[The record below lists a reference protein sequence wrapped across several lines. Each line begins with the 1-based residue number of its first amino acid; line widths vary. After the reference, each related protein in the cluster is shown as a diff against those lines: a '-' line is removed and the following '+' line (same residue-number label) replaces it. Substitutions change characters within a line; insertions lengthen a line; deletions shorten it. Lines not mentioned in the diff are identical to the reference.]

1 MKPYHIL
8 LLSVILLSCS
18 SKGIQPSPHQVV
30 VSDHISNQRV
40 TAFAEDADGFLW
52 MGTGRGLNR
61 YDGTRYHQYFTSPS
75 DSASLP
81 SNVIS
86 SLYADSKGR
95 LWVGTDRG
103 ACLYDKSEDCFRR
116 VSCDAP
122 IKLVHQIWETPDGR
136 ILFNHISQLCAYNTQ
151 SNCSEVV
158 IRQFDPAG
166 AFVNDCFPSPDGT
179 FWSVCNGHLRHYDS
193 LTLELLEDIP
203 TKDSYEYACLLS
215 GGELWLTTQNGT
227 AVFDT
232 GSKSY
237 IPFPLPLQNHPA
249 FGGCYVSLM
258 QEFSDGGLFLNTD
271 RGVFIYSQKDEAVIH
286 EGEAAFPADIP
297 TDDFCCTFIDSRHD
311 MWIGTQNH
319 GFTNISRENSAFNQD
334 RVLVRA
340 INGHSVTSLAVL
352 SDGDLLVSTSS
363 NRLFRYHSSTASIVE
378 LDRSRIA
385 NRKLPNDPPA
395 SLFADNSGR
404 LWLLQNEM
412 LREIRMAGQHVEQ
425 IRTCT
430 EIRQKVSCMAE
441 SQDGTLWVGVIGN
454 ALYRLRPGEDRF
466 SSVTIDS
473 KTVVAPSCILPLPDG
488 DLLLGMMLSS
498 PLLVRPDSGEAQ
510 ELPDWKKVSKDNFVT
525 QMALDSS
532 GKVWIATR
540 SDGIL
545 RWDYGNNVLEK
556 IGGLSCNETSSI
568 ICDRNGDIWIASLAG
583 LNRRI
588 KESGTIL
595 SFSDSGELGE
605 GQFNSGA
612 AVSLQDGTLA
622 FGGTHGITLYN
633 PSFIPEYKE
642 IPLYFEDLTVG
653 KNRFSLMEASSVRLT
668 HKDNHFAI
676 SFAALDFSG
685 NNRPHYYYRLRGLQK
700 DWTDNG
706 HNPEV
711 AFSNLAPGHYT
722 LEVRTSPEDMRQ
734 SPSSAALPIRVIS
747 APWNSWWA
755 RILYVLALA
764 GILFA
769 FYRNRIRILRE
780 HEAAKRATLEK
791 EQERKVNEMNM
802 SFFANISHEF
812 RTPLTLISG
821 PVTQLEKTDADP
833 KLLNTL
839 KWNVARMLRLVNQL
853 MDFGKLE
860 EDTLKLQ
867 VADAD
872 VIGLLRQTAG
882 GFAYNMEEK
891 DITFLPSGYE
901 DSFLCPVDADKLD
914 KIVSNLLSNAMKYT
928 PAGGKVGGG
937 FDVIPWEEAKT
948 LWTDAPQCRYMK
960 VTVSDN
966 GPMIPEASL
975 ERIFERYY
983 QVENHHNYGTG
994 LGLYFARRLAVLHH
1008 GWLRCDNLPEE
1019 GLVFTLLLPA
1029 EDIYSPEEKTTSPQQ
1044 QPLFVP
1050 SEGALEA
1057 RAPQKFERTV
1067 QVVDDDPGI
1076 VGYLRDLL
1084 GGTYNVLTA
1093 FDASSALELAKNEVP
1108 DLIVSDVA
1116 MPKMD
1121 GYEFCRL
1128 IKEDA
1133 STCHIPVILVTAKTT
1148 LENQIEGIR
1157 TGADAYITKPFAPEY
1172 LKAVIETQLAN
1183 RERVRRLLSGAT
1195 QMEDIAEEAALSPQD
1210 SALMKELYSLMEE
1223 ELSNQELNINAIT
1236 ERLYISRS
1244 KFYYK
1249 IKALTGD
1256 NPNAFFKKYKLNRAV
1271 ELLRSGKYN
1280 VNEVADMTGWSS
1292 STVFGRNFKAQFGE
1306 TPTEF
1311 LSK

>member
-61 YDGTRYHQYFTSPS
+61 YDGTRYHQYYTSPS

-95 LWVGTDRG
+95 LWVGTDQG
-103 ACLYDKSEDCFRR
+103 SCLYDKSEDCFRR
-116 VSCDAP
+116 IPSDAP
-122 IKLVHQIWETPDGR
+122 ITLVHQIWETPDGR
-136 ILFNHISQLCAYNTQ
+136 ILFNHISQLCAYNPD
-151 SNCSEVV
+151 SGHADVV

-166 AFVNDCFPSPDGT
+166 AFVNECFPVSDDT
-179 FWSVCNGHLRHYDS
+179 FWSVCNGHLRRFDS
-193 LTLELLEDIP
+193 RTLELLDDMP
-203 TKDSYEYACLLS
+203 TTDRYEYACLLS
-215 GGELWLTTQNGT
+215 SGELWLTTQNGT
-227 AVFDT
+227 VVFDT
-232 GSKSY
+232 GNKSY
-237 IPFPLPLQNHPA
+237 VPYPSPLQEHPA
-249 FGGCYVSLM
+249 FRGSFVSLI

-271 RGVFIYSQKDEAVIH
+271 RGVFVYSKTNEAVFH
-286 EGEAAFPADIP
+286 EGDVSFPSDIP
-297 TDDFCCTFIDSRHD
+297 TEDFYCTFVDSRRD

-319 GFTNISRENSAFNQD
+319 AFTNISRENSAFNQD
-334 RVLVRA
+334 RILFK
-340 INGHSVTSLAVL
+340 GMSGLSVTSLAVL
-352 SDGDLLVSTSS
+352 RSGELVISTSA
-363 NRLFRYHSSTASIVE
+363 NRLFLYDSDTSSLME

-385 NRKLPNDPPA
+385 NRKLPNDPPS
-395 SLFADNSGR
+395 SLFADTSGR

-412 LREIRMAGQHVEQ
+412 LREIRIDGKRIEEVRA
-425 IRTCT
+425 CT
-430 EIRQKVSCMAE
+430 EIRQKVSCLSE
-441 SQDGTLWVGVIGN
+441 SPDGTLWVGVIGDV
-454 ALYRLRPGEDRF
+454 LYRIGPGEARF
-466 SSVTIDS
+466 SSVPINS
-473 KTVVAPSCILPLPDG
+473 KTIAPSCILPLPNG

-498 PLLVRPDSGEAQ
+498 PLFVHPESGVAL
-510 ELPDWKKVSKDNFVT
+510 ELSDWKKVSKDNFIV
-525 QMALDSS
+525 QMASDLS
-532 GKVWIATR
+532 GNVWIATR

-545 RWDYGNNVLEK
+545 RWDSDNKTLER
-556 IGGLSCNETSSI
+556 IGGLSCNETSSLV
-568 ICDRNGDIWIASLAG
+568 CDENGDVWIATLSG
-583 LNRRI
+583 LNCRK
-588 KESGTIL
+588 KESGNIL
-595 SFSDSGELGE
+595 SFLDTGELGG

-612 AVSLQDGTLA
+612 AVTLPNGTLA

-633 PSFIPEYKE
+633 PSFVPEYNE

-653 KNRFSLMEASSVRLT
+653 RNRVSLLDASSVRLT
-668 HKDNHFAI
+668 HRDNHFAI

-685 NNRPHYYYRLRGLQK
+685 NNRPHYYYRLKGLQRE
-700 DWTDNG
+700 WTDNG
-706 HNPEV
+706 YSPEV

-722 LEVRTSPEDMRQ
+722 LEVRTSPEDLRQ
-734 SPSSAALPIRVIS
+734 SPSSASLPIRVAP

-755 RILYVLALA
+755 RALYVLALA

-780 HEAAKRATLEK
+780 QEAAKRASLEK

-802 SFFANISHEF
+802 SFFSNISHEF

-821 PVTQLEKTDADP
+821 PVTQLEKTDANP

-867 VADAD
+867 VTEAD
-872 VIGLLRQTAG
+872 VIGLLRQSAG

-891 DITFLPSGYE
+891 NITFRPSGYE

-928 PAGGKVGGG
+928 PAGGEVGGG
-937 FDVIPWEEAKT
+937 FDVIPWEEAQK
-948 LWTDAPQCRYMK
+948 LWAEAPQCRYMK

-966 GPMIPEASL
+966 GPKIPEASL

-1008 GWLRCDNLPEE
+1008 GWLRCDNLPHE

-1029 EDIYSPEEKTTSPQQ
+1029 EDVYSPEEKTMSPQQ

-1050 SEGALEA
+1050 SEGALDA
-1057 RAPQKFERTV
+1057 RVPQKHERTLL
-1067 QVVDDDPGI
+1067 VVDDDPGI
-1076 VGYLRDLL
+1076 VGYLKDLL
-1084 GGTYNVLTA
+1084 GGTYNILAA
-1093 FDASSALELAKNEVP
+1093 FDAGAALELAQKEVP
-1108 DLIVSDVA
+1108 DLVVSDVA

-1121 GYEFCRL
+1121 GYELCRRL
-1128 IKEDA
+1128 KEDA

-1157 TGADAYITKPFAPEY
+1157 TGADAYITKPFEPEY
-1172 LKAVIETQLAN
+1172 LQAVIQTQLDN
-1183 RERVRRLLSGAT
+1183 RERVRRLLSKAT
-1195 QMEDIAEEAALSPQD
+1195 QVEDIAEEAALSPQD
-1210 SALMKELYSLMEE
+1210 SAMMKELYSLMEE